1 MKLNKFFKMLM
12 LVLIVV
18 SVAILIWGF
27 VGGFLVNDAQPVDGL
42 LYWAYVMIGLALAGW
57 VVVGGAIS
65 VKNNPKVLVKAG
77 ILLVA
82 LVVVCLIAYFLAPGT
97 PAVGR
102 ENVIPADTHSVL
114 KLTDTIL
121 NLTYIAGA
129 AAILSI
135 IAGEIRVSINNR
147 K

>member
-1 MKLNKFFKMLM
+1 MKLNKLFKIFM

-18 SVAILIWGF
+18 SVVLLVWGF
-27 VGGFLVNDAQPVDGL
+27 LAGFLTNDAQPVDAL
-42 LYWAYVMIGLALAGW
+42 LYWAYVMVGLALAGW
-57 VVVGGAIS
+57 VVVGGAIA

-82 LVVVCLIAYFLAPGT
+82 LVVVCLIAYLLAPGT

-102 ENVIPADTHSVL
+102 ENIMPADSPSVL

-121 NLTYIAGA
+121 NLTYIAGIV
-129 AAILSI
+129 AILSI
-135 IAGEIRVSINNR
+135 IVGEIRVSITNR